1 VQPSVMDSVT
11 QAVAKFFYFTS
22 LDEQISFA
30 ASLKAL
36 AELRQ
41 NGWLE
46 EKFRPRW
53 IGVLSKW
60 KPRIRQ
66 LRGRQWPGFA
76 QAPGFVRP
84 PDFDLNAWSGFL
96 NSGETS
102 EVEAVLFS
110 KMLNFS
116 DEEIADGLGVTIGTV
131 RYRVGRGLRHLGGYL
146 ES

>member
-1 VQPSVMDSVT
+1 MDSVT
-11 QAVAKFFYFTS
+11 RMVAKFFYFSS

-30 ASLKAL
+30 ASLRAL
-36 AELRQ
+36 ADLRH

-46 EKFRPRW
+46 EKSRARW
-53 IGVLSKW
+53 VGVLSKW
-60 KPRIRQ
+60 RPKIRQ

-76 QAPGFVRP
+76 QAPGYVRP
-84 PDFDLNAWSGFL
+84 HDFDLNAWSGFL
-96 NSGETS
+96 NAGEAS

-110 KMLNFS
+110 KILNFS
-116 DEEIADGLGVTIGTV
+116 DDEIAEGLGVTVGTV